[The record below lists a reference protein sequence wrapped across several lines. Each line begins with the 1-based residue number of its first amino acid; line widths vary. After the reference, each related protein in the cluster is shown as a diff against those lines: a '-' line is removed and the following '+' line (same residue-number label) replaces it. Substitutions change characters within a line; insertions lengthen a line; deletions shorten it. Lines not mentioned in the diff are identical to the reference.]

1 VNENFGFLNF
11 FQKGAKS
18 GDEFRGKFLYESDR
32 VCYYSKT
39 RPNEFWRVIFLLKV
53 FSSDFC
59 WLGWS
64 FGVEDNRASVER
76 LV

>member
-32 VCYYSKT
+32 VCYQ
-39 RPNEFWRVIFLLKV
+39 N
-53 FSSDFC
+53 
-59 WLGWS
+59 
-64 FGVEDNRASVER
+64 FGVIKVAREFELMGSGVECR
-76 LV
+76 EENVFGHDSCAG